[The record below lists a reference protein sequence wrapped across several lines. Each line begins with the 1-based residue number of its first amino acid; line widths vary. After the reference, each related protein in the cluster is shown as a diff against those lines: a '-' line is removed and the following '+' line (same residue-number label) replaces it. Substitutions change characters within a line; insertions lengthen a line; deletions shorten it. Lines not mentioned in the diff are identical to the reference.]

1 MTVAKWEFW
10 SAAVMFAA
18 KHGLEAE
25 AAAAEQLQDAI
36 ERGHSGDILTW
47 RAIAERLP
55 EILAKQ
61 YPPST

>member
-25 AAAAEQLQDAI
+25 AAAAEKLQDAVA
-36 ERGHSGDILTW
+36 RGHRGDILTW
-47 RAIAERLP
+47 REIGERLP
-55 EILAKQ
+55 AILAKDR
-61 YPPST
+61 PPSA